1 MSKAFAPSLSNH
13 ESALLSRRL
22 TVPACVAITLAL
34 LTVPVHAVMPTAW
47 KTTNYALAPGEARVR
62 DVLADLQKTMG
73 LSIEMTRDVQGSISS
88 AGEATTVEGLL
99 NKIAVNNGLNW
110 FVFRNRLYVARES
123 EVEEVRLPAPADQV
137 GELRSYLGGLRL
149 LEDKFG
155 WVEMAS
161 RDEVTV
167 IGPPGYI
174 RLVKLHAANVK
185 LVKPKVPDP
194 VAPMQ
199 TMTFR
204 LKYASAVDVSAPGGG
219 AQIQGVAS
227 LLGKIYGG
235 VSPLGAALYGGPNGL
250 DVPSILGKHR
260 KSSAAQANASSASSQ
275 STASVQ
281 RRGQVDI
288 GAEDDAQVVEPS
300 IPAFPVRMRS
310 LAADLNNP
318 GSGQPNRRL
327 SQGAG
332 STTSEQ
338 PRSER
343 LSNTADDK
351 DEPPSIV
358 ADARLNMILV
368 RDRASKRP
376 EYERLIAEL
385 DVPTLQFGLNAV
397 VLEIDTDAMGVLLSD
412 ITRAPRPGPLASSVI
427 VSRSAIEALYPALR
441 AARQCKQDISLLSQ
455 SVVFKENDAFGFNFA
470 DDLIYPTMSTP
481 FWYSLFSKLV
491 ALPEDQAGKAR
502 TIGLKLEGSARATSD
517 QRVELRFELTDSR
530 DNPLDRGE
538 LVSKRL
544 TETRMSI
551 ELAEDDV
558 LLLVDGLA
566 WSGNDMKAA
575 RSRMVMLSTHRWSR
589 DDASRQL
596 AAAAALAPAVG
607 DKAPACAASA
617 SARTPLPPPVRRQST
632 APSISRM
639 PPPAVSSS
647 SAPVQAR
654 SLLLAPGRT
663 YSRGAPMP
671 VVSDTYAR

>member
-1 MSKAFAPSLSNH
+1 MLVAAF
-13 ESALLSRRL
+13 
-22 TVPACVAITLAL
+22 TVPAF
-34 LTVPVHAVMPTAW
+34 AVMPTAW

-62 DVLADLQKTMG
+62 DVLGDLQKTMG
-73 LSIEMTRDVQGSISS
+73 LSIEMTQAVQGSVSS
-88 AGEATTVEGLL
+88 AGEAMTVEGLL

-110 FVFRNRLYVARES
+110 FLFRNRLYVARVS
-123 EVEEVRLPAPADQV
+123 EVEEVHLPAPADQV
-137 GELRSYLGGLRL
+137 GELRSYLIGLRL

-155 WVEMAS
+155 WIEMAS
-161 RDEVTV
+161 RNEVTV
-167 IGPPGYI
+167 IGPPAYVRLI
-174 RLVKLHAANVK
+174 RQHAASVK
-185 LVKPKVPDP
+185 LVKPKEPEPLEP
-194 VAPMQ
+194 VQ

-204 LKYASAVDVSAPGGG
+204 LRHASAVDVPAAGSAP
-219 AQIQGVAS
+219 AVPGVAS
-227 LLGKIYGG
+227 LLRKLYSDDGLLESVVSGKRT
-235 VSPLGAALYGGPNGL
+235 
-250 DVPSILGKHR
+250 IL
-260 KSSAAQANASSASSQ
+260 SAASMLQRRDKREAAQSIAARSSIEASASRSVSAETNVDEESQ
-275 STASVQ
+275 AS
-281 RRGQVDI
+281 
-288 GAEDDAQVVEPS
+288 EPS
-300 IPAFPVRMRS
+300 IPAFPVRLRALASDLGNSGGGQQSRRMPDTVGAVSGAQMRGDDF
-310 LAADLNNP
+310 ARMPGNLN
-318 GSGQPNRRL
+318 
-327 SQGAG
+327 
-332 STTSEQ
+332 
-338 PRSER
+338 ER
-343 LSNTADDK
+343 
-351 DEPPSIV
+351 PSIQ
-358 ADARLNMILV
+358 ADARLNMILI
-368 RDRASKRP
+368 RDRASKRV

-385 DVPTLQFGLNAV
+385 DVTTLQFSLNAV
-397 VLEIDTDAMGVLLSD
+397 VLELDTDAMGVLLAD
-412 ITRAPRPGPLASSVI
+412 VARTPRPGPLASSVI
-427 VSRSAIEALYPALR
+427 VSRSAVEALYPTLR
-441 AARQCKQDISLLSQ
+441 AARQCKQDISMVSQ

-589 DDASRQL
+589 EDASRQL

-617 SARTPLPPPVRRQST
+617 SARTPLPPPIRRQSSP
-632 APSISRM
+632 PSALVA
-639 PPPAVSSS
+639 PPPAVSHSS
-647 SAPVQAR
+647 PPVPAR
-654 SLLLAPGRT
+654 SLSLVPGRT

-671 VVSDTYAR
+671 TASDAYAR